1 MRRVLMIITGVVVL
15 GIGGV
20 SALWF
25 VGQSEAKT
33 RFESALQTAAAQG
46 GFEAEFADVAMSGF
60 PIAYEATFV
69 DLTMINLER
78 GVEVSMPEMRGR
90 VSPANPNSV
99 RLLFPKQFTLV
110 DQTGQFPGG
119 LKIRSEGLTVDI
131 TDTGDARGAL
141 ALNGA
146 SLTFEP
152 ANPPAMPEFDQLRL
166 TYVDPQ
172 ITGDFTQNTLANG
185 GDLRFD
191 LTASAIEMEVE
202 AGGAAPRSLS
212 LGTGPIKSALLI
224 NDEIARASSTYGD
237 LSLRSIDAS
246 GALMELTSAGAEV
259 SAEYSAGDPVQMQAF
274 RSAIV
279 QALNG
284 AEPNALANLDLSGDA
299 GIDVDFVIDAM
310 DIAITGLADG
320 GGQTLRWRSDS
331 AAYSVDIQGETA
343 ELASEL
349 KGLTINSEGQF
360 NRRGSI
366 EAMALTGVYPTRG
379 SATPQ
384 QIKVTYSIN
393 GVEMDDLTW
402 VELNSSG
409 ELERSIPGLEIDLA
423 LDAVMLRDMFDP
435 SDIQTAPFD
444 VTAVE
449 LNGLYLDMLG
459 FRGEATGVVAIEN
472 GLPDGL
478 VQVTLTNW
486 RKVLGGLAN
495 SSLLG
500 QFAPMVGM
508 ATITLETLVAP
519 GAEENES
526 LLNIEFA
533 GEQVIVNDRPLGQPQ

>member
-393 GVEMDDLTW
+393 GVEMDDLT
-402 VELNSSG
+402 
-409 ELERSIPGLEIDLA
+409 
-423 LDAVMLRDMFDP
+423 
-435 SDIQTAPFD
+435 
-444 VTAVE
+444 
-449 LNGLYLDMLG
+449 
-459 FRGEATGVVAIEN
+459 
-472 GLPDGL
+472 
-478 VQVTLTNW
+478 
-486 RKVLGGLAN
+486 
-495 SSLLG
+495 
-500 QFAPMVGM
+500 
-508 ATITLETLVAP
+508 
-519 GAEENES
+519 
-526 LLNIEFA
+526 
-533 GEQVIVNDRPLGQPQ
+533 

>member
-191 LTASAIEMEVE
+191 LTASAIEMAVE

>member
-224 NDEIARASSTYGD
+224 NDEIARASSTYG
-237 LSLRSIDAS
+237 
-246 GALMELTSAGAEV
+246 
-259 SAEYSAGDPVQMQAF
+259 
-274 RSAIV
+274 
-279 QALNG
+279 
-284 AEPNALANLDLSGDA
+284 
-299 GIDVDFVIDAM
+299 
-310 DIAITGLADG
+310 
-320 GGQTLRWRSDS
+320 
-331 AAYSVDIQGETA
+331 
-343 ELASEL
+343 
-349 KGLTINSEGQF
+349 
-360 NRRGSI
+360 
-366 EAMALTGVYPTRG
+366 
-379 SATPQ
+379 
-384 QIKVTYSIN
+384 
-393 GVEMDDLTW
+393 
-402 VELNSSG
+402 
-409 ELERSIPGLEIDLA
+409 
-423 LDAVMLRDMFDP
+423 
-435 SDIQTAPFD
+435 
-444 VTAVE
+444 
-449 LNGLYLDMLG
+449 
-459 FRGEATGVVAIEN
+459 
-472 GLPDGL
+472 
-478 VQVTLTNW
+478 
-486 RKVLGGLAN
+486 
-495 SSLLG
+495 
-500 QFAPMVGM
+500 
-508 ATITLETLVAP
+508 
-519 GAEENES
+519 
-526 LLNIEFA
+526 
-533 GEQVIVNDRPLGQPQ
+533 

>member
-360 NRRGSI
+360 NRRGSV

-379 SATPQ
+379 STTPQ

>member
-379 SATPQ
+379 SAAPQ

>member
-1 MRRVLMIITGVVVL
+1 
-15 GIGGV
+15 
-20 SALWF
+20 
-25 VGQSEAKT
+25 
-33 RFESALQTAAAQG
+33 
-46 GFEAEFADVAMSGF
+46 
-60 PIAYEATFV
+60 
-69 DLTMINLER
+69 
-78 GVEVSMPEMRGR
+78 
-90 VSPANPNSV
+90 
-99 RLLFPKQFTLV
+99 
-110 DQTGQFPGG
+110 
-119 LKIRSEGLTVDI
+119 
-131 TDTGDARGAL
+131 
-141 ALNGA
+141 
-146 SLTFEP
+146 
-152 ANPPAMPEFDQLRL
+152 
-166 TYVDPQ
+166 
-172 ITGDFTQNTLANG
+172 
-185 GDLRFD
+185 
-191 LTASAIEMEVE
+191 MEVE